1 LSFAATEDQTVMRTF
16 LDAKTMAKTLRESM
30 RRREIELPH
39 SECLEI
45 VAAQFGFDD
54 WNILAAKIGAAATR
68 TPEARADHDDVSF
81 DSAVPIMRIFAV
93 DKAKEFYLDFLGFS
107 LQWEHRITANS
118 PLYAEICRSGLT
130 LHLSEHHG
138 DATPGSTVTVTIRGV
153 DALHRE
159 LNGKQYT
166 YAKPG
171 IDDMPWGRVLQVA
184 DPFGNRLR
192 FCEDKPWSAAKP

>member
-1 LSFAATEDQTVMRTF
+1 
-16 LDAKTMAKTLRESM
+16 MAKALRDVM
-30 RRREIELPH
+30 RRREVELTH
-39 SECLEI
+39 SESLEI

-54 WNILAAKIGAAATR
+54 WNILAAKIDAAAAR
-68 TPEARADHDDVSF
+68 TPQAGANADDVSF
-81 DSAVPIMRIFAV
+81 DSAVPVLRIFAV

-107 LQWEHRITANS
+107 LEWEHRFSANS
-118 PLYAEICRSGLT
+118 PLYAEIFRSGLT

-153 DALHRE
+153 DALQRE
-159 LNGKQYT
+159 LIGKQYT

-192 FCEDKPWSAAKP
+192 FCEDKPWSAVSFARSDSE